1 MKSINYLLIVLT
13 SLLLLA
19 CSPDNSAKTKLFEE
33 QRNAL
38 EKAKGV
44 ENTVQQQMQETRQNE
59 EKQTQ

>member
-1 MKSINYLLIVLT
+1 MKLLNTLIIVLASFT
-13 SLLLLA
+13 LLA

-38 EKAKGV
+38 DKAKAV
-44 ENTVQQQMQETRQNE
+44 EKTIQQQTQETQQTI

>member
-1 MKSINYLLIVLT
+1 MKPYNLLLLILT

-19 CSPDNSAKTKLFEE
+19 CGPDNSAKTRLFEE
-33 QRNAL
+33 QRSAL
-38 EKAKGV
+38 DKAKGV